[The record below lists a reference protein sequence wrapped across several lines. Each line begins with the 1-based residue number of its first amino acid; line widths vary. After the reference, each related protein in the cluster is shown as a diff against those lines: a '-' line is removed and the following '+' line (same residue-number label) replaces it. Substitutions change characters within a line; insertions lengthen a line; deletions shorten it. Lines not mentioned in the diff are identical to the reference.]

1 MLSNFQIILG
11 KEFLR
16 FLISNSDTIF
26 LLISRNIALVCHNL
40 YQLLQQSQER
50 CLTITKTLVFT
61 CKLFIHWSLSQTPFL
76 PQK

>member
-26 LLISRNIALVCHNL
+26 LLISHNIALVCHNL
-40 YQLLQQSQER
+40 YQLLQQNQDR
-50 CLTITKTLVFT
+50 YLTITKTLVFT
-61 CKLFIHWSLSQTPFL
+61 
-76 PQK
+76 